1 MLVVY
6 VAGRFTGK
14 TAWDV
19 ECNVR
24 KAEAL
29 GLEVA
34 RLGCSPLIPHTN
46 TRFFTG
52 EGTYEF
58 WIAATLALLT
68 RVDAIITTDDWELS
82 SGARGEVKYANE
94 HGIPHFRTID
104 ELKAAIASGAI

>member
-6 VAGRFTGK
+6 VAGKFTGK

-19 ECNVR
+19 ECNIR
-24 KAEAL
+24 KAETL
-29 GLEVA
+29 GLEVS

-46 TRFFTG
+46 TRFFMG

-58 WIAATLALLT
+58 WIQATLALLT
-68 RVDAIITTDDWELS
+68 RCDCIITTDDWEQS

-94 HGIPHFRTID
+94 HGIPHFRTIA
-104 ELKAAIASGAI
+104 ELKHAIDTGAI